1 MLVESS
7 KKTLIGT
14 VGYHVLGNHSMPP
27 MLFHHLKD
35 MQWPDHVKVDELNW
49 GPVAVVQMFQAENPP
64 FEKVIILCA
73 LERKGREIGKI
84 DVFQW
89 KGNLPDEE
97 QIQAC
102 VGDAATGVISV
113 ENLLVIG
120 EYFKIWKDEVYLID
134 VEPGPEIAGEEWTEK
149 MEAAIPDIIS
159 IIKQLAHQGVD
170 SQMELKYLH
179 GDTIFENG
187 LVAD

>member
-1 MLVESS
+1 MELS

-73 LERKGREIGKI
+73 QEHSGREIGEI

-120 EYFKIWKDEVYLID
+120 EYFKIWNDEVYLVD
-134 VEPGPEIAGEEWTEK
+134 VEPGTEVAGEKWTEE

-159 IIKQLAHQGVD
+159 IIKRLTYKGVD
-170 SQMELKYLH
+170 GQMTLKYLY
-179 GDTIFENG
+179 GDTIFNNG
-187 LVAD
+187 IVAN

>member
-1 MLVESS
+1 MESS

-27 MLFHHLKD
+27 VLFQHLKE
-35 MQWPDHVKVDELNW
+35 MKWPDHVKVDELNW
-49 GPVAVVQMFQAENPP
+49 GPVAVVQMFEAENPP
-64 FEKVIILCA
+64 FERIIILCA
-73 LERKGREIGKI
+73 VERKGRKIGEISLFK
-84 DVFQW
+84 W
-89 KGNLPDEE
+89 KGKLPDEE

-120 EYFKIWKDEVYLID
+120 EYFKVWKDEVYLID
-134 VEPGPEIAGEEWTEK
+134 VEPGPEIAGEKLTGD
-149 MEAAIPDIIS
+149 MENAIPDIIS
-159 IIKQLAHQGVD
+159 IIKELAHKGDENQLAYN
-170 SQMELKYLH
+170 YLY

-187 LVAD
+187 MLTY